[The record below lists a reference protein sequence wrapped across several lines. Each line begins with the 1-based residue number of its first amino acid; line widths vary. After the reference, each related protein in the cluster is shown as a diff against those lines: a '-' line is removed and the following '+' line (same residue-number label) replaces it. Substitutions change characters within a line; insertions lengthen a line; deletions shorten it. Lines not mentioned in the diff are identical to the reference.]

1 MSQLSKYVVL
11 AMFPRQPNFCQGHPT
26 EVLVDSSKRQ
36 SLHYG
41 IQSRLQDI
49 QRAAQNSALI
59 LLHLGWSLI
68 FDFLSQP
75 HLNAFSP
82 CPEHSSH
89 SVKATLSLCLWR
101 QCHLLPVPSWGTW
114 LAQLG
119 LKPAQLT
126 SCKENLW
133 VVKLATVSGRIIILT
148 CSWEVSTF
156 SCVFT
161 KRIQRCF
168 PGLLWANRLRAWG
181 NDRIFPL
188 LRHRTCD
195 FPLQGQPYS
204 LLPMLSLSHPPS
216 TTWCC
221 IDWVNYTEG
230 CKHLGVVRVSPR
242 WPTLLLPSFS
252 RWKGPF

>member
-1 MSQLSKYVVL
+1 
-11 AMFPRQPNFCQGHPT
+11 MFPRQPNFCQGHPT

-49 QRAAQNSALI
+49 QRAAQNSALL
-59 LLHLGWSLI
+59 LLHLGCALISFHSPISTLSLPA
-68 FDFLSQP
+68 LST
-75 HLNAFSP
+75 A
-82 CPEHSSH
+82 
-89 SVKATLSLCLWR
+89 ATLSRPLCLPACEG

-126 SCKENLW
+126 SCKENPW

-148 CSWEVSTF
+148 CAREVSAF

-188 LRHRTCD
+188 LRHRTSD

-230 CKHLGVVRVSPR
+230 CKHLGVGRVSPR